1 MLFTVPE
8 LRRDDERVLDLIR
21 ELHQSLRHAVAERR
35 RWVGILRRVAFARAI
50 RGSNSIEGFDVSLDD
65 AFAAVGGEDDAPLGA
80 DQAAWEAVIG
90 YRNAMTYVLQLAADE
105 DWDYDESLLRSLH
118 FMMQSYDL
126 SKRPGRWRKGE
137 IFVYSLDTQQTV
149 YTGPDPDDVPG
160 LMGELVDYLREDKG
174 AETLSTAAMAHLNL
188 TMIHPFKDGNGR
200 MARCVQSLV
209 LVAGDVAAAPEFC
222 SIEEYLGAN
231 QQAYY
236 EVLSHVGKGSYHPEN
251 EARLWLEFCLTAQ
264 FRQAKT
270 VLRRAR
276 SAERFWEVAERE
288 LANSGLPDRCLE
300 PFYHCLSGFRLDNQT
315 YRSMANVSEQVASRD
330 LKALVEAN
338 KLEARGEKRG
348 RSYLPSERLR
358 KAHAEIRAS
367 LRDQVRVN
375 EDPYETVRA
384 K

>member
-1 MLFTVPE
+1 
-8 LRRDDERVLDLIR
+8 
-21 ELHQSLRHAVAERR
+21 
-35 RWVGILRRVAFARAI
+35 
-50 RGSNSIEGFDVSLDD
+50 
-65 AFAAVGGEDDAPLGA
+65 
-80 DQAAWEAVIG
+80 
-90 YRNAMTYVLQLAADE
+90 
-105 DWDYDESLLRSLH
+105 
-118 FMMQSYDL
+118 MMQSYDL

-137 IFVYSLDTQQTV
+137 IFVYSEDTEQTV

-160 LMGELVDYLREDKG
+160 LMRELVDYLRDAQG

-231 QQAYY
+231 EQAYY
-236 EVLSHVGKGSYHPEN
+236 EVLGHVGQGSYHPEN
-251 EARLWLEFCLTAQ
+251 DARPWLEFCLTAQ

-288 LANSGLPDRCLE
+288 VANTGLPDRCLE
-300 PFYHCLSGFRLDNQT
+300 PFFHCLSGFRLDNQT
-315 YRSMANVSEQVASRD
+315 YRSMADVSEQVASRD
-330 LKALVEAN
+330 LKALVGAN

-358 KAHAEIRAS
+358 KAHAEIRTAV
-367 LRDQVRVN
+367 RDQVHVN
-375 EDPYETVRA
+375 EDPYQTVRS
-384 K
+384 

>member
-1 MLFTVPE
+1 MLFQVPE
-8 LRRDDERVLDLIR
+8 LRRDDEQVLDLIR

-35 RWVGILRRVAFARAI
+35 RWVGVLRRVALARAI

-80 DQAAWEAVIG
+80 DHAAWEAVLG

-105 DWDYDESLLRSLH
+105 DWEYDESLLRSLH
-118 FMMQSYDL
+118 FMMQSYGL

-137 IFVYSLDTQQTV
+137 IFVYSEDMEQTV
-149 YTGPDPDDVPG
+149 YTGPDPDIVPS
-160 LMGELVDYLREDKG
+160 LMRELVDYLQHAQG

-209 LVAGDVAAAPEFC
+209 LVSGDVAAAPEFC

-231 QQAYY
+231 EHAYY
-236 EVLSHVGKGSYHPEN
+236 DVLAAVGQGSYNPQN
-251 EARLWLEFCLTAQ
+251 DARPWIEFCLTAQ

-288 LANSGLPDRCLE
+288 LANSGLADRCLE
-300 PFYHCLSGFRLDNQT
+300 PFYHCMSGYRLDNQT
-315 YRSMANVSEQVASRD
+315 YRSLANVSEQVASRD

-338 KLEARGEKRG
+338 KLEPRGEKRG

-358 KAHAEIRAS
+358 KAHAEIRTS
-367 LRDQVRVN
+367 VREQVPVN
-375 EDPYETVRA
+375 EDPYQTVRS